1 MRLTELKLCKLCRGA
16 GAVTVEGRDL
26 KRSLPPH
33 NRVWDSVAERHKTL
47 ELVQARDLQ
56 LAHPERQETCPQ
68 CLGTGWERDADHS
81 CHGHAACRNHFA
93 HVQHRTLNAE
103 RSLWRDLEE
112 ADARV
117 VRAAKPQ
124 VRRLLAYRRQVQV
137 YLLYWYKSRGGV
149 YVRRLYARHACRQGG
164 QAPGTTFTCFTGTKV
179 QIMTQHPPL
188 HASRA
193 AQLLVTIVQ
202 ALLTKPLDC

>member
-33 NRVWDSVAERHKTL
+33 NRVWDAVAERHKTL
-47 ELVQARDLQ
+47 ELVQASDLQ

-124 VRRLLAYRRQVQV
+124 VRYRFTCFTGT
-137 YLLYWYKSRGGV
+137 KRGGGC
-149 YVRRLYARHACRQGG
+149 ACRQGG
-164 QAPGTTFTCFTGTKV
+164 QAPGQV
-179 QIMTQHPPL
+179 QVY
-188 HASRA
+188 
-193 AQLLVTIVQ
+193 LLY
-202 ALLTKPLDC
+202 